1 MCITLFMEDIIDK
14 NDGTAAAGES
24 EDGQSTNQEFT
35 GVPVCF
41 GCASDPPYR

>member
-24 EDGQSTNQEFT
+24 EDGQNQEFT